1 MVVICYDFNRM
12 FNNWSDLI
20 MKITLLDGTT
30 EFPLSKI
37 GQNAG
42 ICWNSPTDDTE
53 KNIKRAKECIASGH
67 GRVMEYVDIEFV
79 LDESSARM
87 MRELYTHIGGDPT
100 RLQSSTRYVD
110 ATNFTYFTPPKI
122 EADVGIK
129 AIYDKAMTDIA
140 NAYMALVG
148 VGIPKEDAAN
158 VLPLGMNSKMVM
170 KCNLR
175 MLENLMNQRL
185 CSRAYH
191 EIRKFAQ
198 QLKKQLS
205 EKNDEW
211 KWVVDN
217 LFVPKCE
224 KVGYCTEAKCCG
236 RKPKKV

>member
-1 MVVICYDFNRM
+1 
-12 FNNWSDLI
+12 
-20 MKITLLDGTT
+20 MKITLLSETT
-30 EFPLSKI
+30 EYPLTKI
-37 GQNAG
+37 GTMAG